1 MAGCNNVQVIAPT
14 ECIGDS
20 LTKINNNFTN
30 LDTALCTTYTGVVTL
45 SSLYTTTMAFS
56 AVNKTA
62 QGLKAIAPGS
72 TVSAPVWYN
81 YLTITNIPSNPNK
94 PRIIQATG
102 RINFESNASGA
113 PGYAVIDFFGRL
125 IVNDTQIIDINGSN
139 CHVSYSSTHHL
150 LLNGT
155 YTIPAGTGVNSVKL
169 QLANPYDTNPTINGN
184 HFWNNNLY
192 TTNNNIYYASRLD
205 VILF

>member
-20 LTKINNNFTN
+20 LTKINDNFAN
-30 LDTALCTTYTGVVTL
+30 LDTTLCTAYNGVVTL
-45 SSLYTTTMAFS
+45 SSLNAATMSF
-56 AVNKTA
+56 NDINRTA
-62 QGLKAIAPGS
+62 QNLRTIAPGS
-72 TVSAPVWYN
+72 TVNAPVWYN
-81 YLTITNIPSNPNK
+81 YLQITNVPSNPNK
-94 PRIIQATG
+94 PRVLQATG
-102 RINFESNASGA
+102 RINFESNATN
-113 PGYAVIDFFGRL
+113 PVIDFFGRL
-125 IVNDTQIIDINGSN
+125 IINDTQIIDINGSN

-155 YTIPAGTGVNSVKL
+155 YTIPVGTGNNTVKL
-169 QLANPYDTNPTINGN
+169 QLANPYNVDPSINGN

-192 TTNNNIYYASRLD
+192 TSNNNIYYASRLD